1 PPRTREVTYTG
12 IYHSLL
18 GKTIAYLKYND
29 SLTGE
34 MLTNL
39 TIDNEI
45 APGFRI
51 IAIDTQAVTI
61 SVPGESQPIQIPW
74 QETVTLTLPPE
85 ETPTE

>member
-1 PPRTREVTYTG
+1 MTYTG

-39 TIDNEI
+39 TIGDEV
-45 APGFRI
+45 APGFPI
-51 IAIDTQAVTI
+51 TAIDNEAVTI
-61 SVPGESQPIQIPW
+61 TAPNQNAPIQIPW
-74 QETVTLTLPPE
+74 QGSATLTLPPGE
-85 ETPTE
+85 DANE